1 MAHEIVE
8 TLETLIFRKFQVFLF
23 WIMTNNYNLI
33 KEIRTVKREFSFV
46 LYFGLERNR
55 NNIKED
61 YDFTNGRRK
70 AYEKRLKK
78 QITINLGSDTVDFFQ
93 AQSEESVISYQIP
106 INLYLSDYAKYKKQL
121 QMSGK

>member
-1 MAHEIVE
+1 M
-8 TLETLIFRKFQVFLF
+8 
-23 WIMTNNYNLI
+23 
-33 KEIRTVKREFSFV
+33 KREFSFV

-78 QITINLGSDTVDFFQ
+78 QKTINIGSDMVDFFQ
-93 AQSEESVISYQIP
+93 AQSEESGVPYQMP
-106 INLYLSDYAKYKKQL
+106 INL
-121 QMSGK
+121 

>member
-46 LYFGLERNR
+46 FYFWLERNR

-61 YDFTNGRRK
+61 YDLPMGE
-70 AYEKRLKK
+70 EKRMKK
-78 QITINLGSDTVDFFQ
+78 G
-93 AQSEESVISYQIP
+93 
-106 INLYLSDYAKYKKQL
+106 
-121 QMSGK
+121 

>member
-1 MAHEIVE
+1 VAHEIVE

-70 AYEKRLKK
+70 AYEKRLKNRK
-78 QITINLGSDTVDFFQ
+78 Q
-93 AQSEESVISYQIP
+93 
-106 INLYLSDYAKYKKQL
+106 
-121 QMSGK
+121 